1 MLNAISWQQYLT
13 AILLMSVAWYAY
25 VGLRFYQPEI
35 QALLKIKPK
44 ANSVTP
50 PVANQMTAVMGK
62 IRPDADTGVV
72 EAEELV
78 FGNSTPDDISDQ
90 TLPNGPADDLLAEA
104 QILVAAYGENDDKP
118 GFIALLNILVGK
130 YEVFA
135 DEISLPPIIDSLK
148 QLAQTKLPFQVNDT
162 EWPLKFDS

>member
-13 AILLMSVAWYAY
+13 AILLLSVAWYAY

-90 TLPNGPADDLLAEA
+90 TLPKGPADDLLAEA
-104 QILVAAYGENDDKP
+104 QILVIAYCDNDDKS
-118 GFIALLNILVGK
+118 GFISFLKMLISK
-130 YEVFA
+130 YEIFA
-135 DEISLPPIIDSLK
+135 DEISLPAVIDSLK
-148 QLAQTKLPFQVNDT
+148 QLANTKLPFRVNDA
-162 EWPLKFDS
+162 EWPLNF